1 MTLEDRTLEHWS
13 KKLLPKRF
21 NCETL
26 NAKQFSEYLG
36 RESEYVCAK
45 ISQRKLPGFKDG
57 RTYVI
62 PIDAIA
68 LWIVRLSKTKDFQ

>member
-1 MTLEDRTLEHWS
+1 MTLEDRTLVKEIAS
-13 KKLLPKRF
+13 EIRARF

-36 RESEYVCAK
+36 KESEYVCAK

-57 RTYVI
+57 RTYAI

-68 LWIVRLSKTKDFQ
+68 LWIVRLSKTQDFQ